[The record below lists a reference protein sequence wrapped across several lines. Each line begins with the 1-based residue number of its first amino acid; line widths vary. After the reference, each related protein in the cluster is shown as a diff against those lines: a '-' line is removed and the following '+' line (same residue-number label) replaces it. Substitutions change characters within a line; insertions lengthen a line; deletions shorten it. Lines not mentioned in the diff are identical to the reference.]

1 MKAAKFYE
9 LSYRDQVK
17 CNLCPHHCII
27 GEGKTGIC
35 RTRKNVDGDLYLET
49 YGQVSSI
56 GFDPI
61 EKKPLYHFYPGRD
74 IFSIG
79 NFGCNLRCKF
89 CQNYQISQEVPD
101 DIDLEKKHSPDELV
115 KMAMTKKSNIGIAYT
130 YNEPIVWYE
139 YMMDIAEIAK
149 KQGLK
154 NVMVTNGFINE
165 QPLSDLLQVM
175 DAFNVDLK
183 AFTEEFYM
191 TQTISKLEPVKSS
204 LKQIRKS
211 GRHLEITN
219 LLISGHNDDPAV
231 FKEMVNW
238 IADELG
244 EETIL
249 HISRYFPTYKMSAP
263 PTAPGV
269 LESFYGMAK
278 EKLKHVYIGNV
289 STSVG
294 QNTHCSHCD
303 RIVIDRSRYNTWLK
317 GLDDKGSCS
326 HCGQQVIGFM

>member
-1 MKAAKFYE
+1 MKPAKYYE

-35 RTRKNVDGDLYLET
+35 RIRKNIDGELFLDT
-49 YGQVSSI
+49 YGMVSSI

-89 CQNYQISQEVPD
+89 CQNYQISQDVPD
-101 DIDLEKKHSPDELV
+101 DIDLSKKYDPGELV
-115 KMAMTKKSNIGIAYT
+115 KMARTKKSNIGIAYT
-130 YNEPIVWYE
+130 YNEPTVWYE

-154 NVMVTNGFINE
+154 NVMVSNGFINE
-165 QPLSDLLQVM
+165 QPLAEALEVM

-183 AFTEEFYM
+183 AFTEDFYR
-191 TQTISKLEPVKSS
+191 TQTISKLEPVKAS
-204 LKQIRKS
+204 LKQIKAS

-219 LLISGHNDDPAV
+219 LLITGHNDDPKV
-231 FKEMVNW
+231 FLDMVNW

-244 EETIL
+244 EETVL
-249 HISRYFPTYKMSAP
+249 HLSRYFPTYKMSAP
-263 PTAPGV
+263 PTQPGV
-269 LESFYGMAK
+269 LENFYNLAK
-278 EKLKHVYIGNV
+278 GRLKHVYLGNL
-289 STSVG
+289 STSAG
-294 QNTHCSHCD
+294 QHTHCSHCD

-326 HCGQQVIGFM
+326 NCGQQVIEHM